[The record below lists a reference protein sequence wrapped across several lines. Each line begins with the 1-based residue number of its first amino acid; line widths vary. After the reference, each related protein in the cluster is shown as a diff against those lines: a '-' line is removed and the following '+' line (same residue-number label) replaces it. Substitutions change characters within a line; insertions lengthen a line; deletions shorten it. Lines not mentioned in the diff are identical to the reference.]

1 MTYKFH
7 KETLVSKYIKYLLAN
22 TPLPQYPY
30 IYENQYM
37 VEGAVYTY
45 KEKILQCTV
54 SGIFNGLKGGEAVTN
69 YLTASDDLKSNDP
82 FNIDGK
88 GNDNLYMQEYYQ
100 YYDKYNSKTVS
111 AWMTIEENGQDILM
125 PLSVTDNMATVIY
138 YPPAEFRILGSYL
151 TKDVTPNV
159 TQVYHSNSK
168 TYDSETHKALGEYL
182 RYLKNIKNVDLMGLY
197 NCFNYTVTKELVID
211 GRAENVVDEK
221 YNSKYKVVLVPI
233 KFDRTYT
240 IAIDSNSRVFM
251 HPVFYSNERL
261 TKDRR
266 GQYFLYKDILSEVN
280 SSVSTS
286 NLVVHNILQFNRPVT
301 YSIRNFDTNLL
312 KHEKDL
318 YLAIQLPTSNTS
330 SIVVL
335 EGDFVNNKSRVISD
349 ASVLTKAGATV
360 EKLTNAMSSNLS
372 LLAVND
378 DTQHPFADKLIEYLC
393 GNTIDSRELVS
404 DNVARTVSE
413 LGNYHYGYEGQWTN
427 FLRYTLYNRYQ
438 DYTELKGMVPSEDIL
453 GFVDSDIENILQR
466 GHLNR
471 ES

>member
-37 VEGAVYTY
+37 VEGAIYTH

-54 SGIFNGLKGGEAVTN
+54 SGIFNGLKGGEAITK
-69 YLTASDDLKSNDP
+69 YLTASDDLRSNDP

-88 GNDNLYMQEYYQ
+88 NKDNLYMQEYSQ
-100 YYDKYNSKTVS
+100 HYDEYNIKTVS
-111 AWMTIEENGQDILM
+111 AWMTIEENSKDVLM
-125 PLSVTDNMATVIY
+125 PLAVTDNMATVIY
-138 YPPAEFRILGSYL
+138 YPPAEFKILGSYL
-151 TKDVTPNV
+151 RKDITPNV
-159 TQVYHSNSK
+159 TQVYRSNSK

-182 RYLKNIKNVDLMGLY
+182 RYLKNTQNVDLMGLY
-197 NCFNYTVTKELVID
+197 NCFNYTVTKELLID
-211 GRAENVVDEK
+211 SNAENVVDEK
-221 YNSKYKVVLVPI
+221 HNNKYKVVLVPI

-240 IAIDSNSRVFM
+240 IAIECNSKVLM
-251 HPVFYSNERL
+251 HPVFYSDERL

-266 GQYFLYKDILSEVN
+266 GQHFLYKDITGEIN
-280 SSVSTS
+280 SSVSSS
-286 NLVVHNILQFNRPVT
+286 NLVVHNILQFKQPVT
-301 YSIRNFDTNLL
+301 YSIRNFDNRLL

-318 YLAIQLPTSNTS
+318 YLAIQLPTSNNST
-330 SIVVL
+330 IVVL
-335 EGDFVNNKSRVISD
+335 EGNFLNNKARVLSD
-349 ASVLTKAGATV
+349 VSVLKKAGATV
-360 EKLTNAMSSNLS
+360 EKLSDAMSSNLS
-372 LLAVND
+372 LLSTND
-378 DTQHPFADKLIEYLC
+378 NTQHPFADKLIEYLC

-404 DNVARTVSE
+404 DNVIRTVSN
-413 LGNYHYGYEGQWTN
+413 LGNYHYGYEGQWTD

-438 DYTELKGMVPSEDIL
+438 DYTELKKAAPSEDIL

-466 GHLNR
+466 GHLSR